1 MVVAPSSIE
10 MNVFV
15 AAVDAGG
22 FSAAARLLDLTPSAV
37 SKQISRLETRLGAR
51 LLNRSTRRISLT
63 AAGREFYDRSRAI
76 LADIDEAE
84 RAVGQASAVPQG
96 TLRVTASISFGQR
109 QIVPLIPDFTSR
121 YPGVRVEVIFSDRII
136 DIIEDGVDVAVRV
149 SAPTDSA
156 LIARQL
162 VPDRRVVCAAP
173 DYLARNG
180 VPDSPE
186 DLSRHNALIYSTVY
200 SDTWRFDG
208 PSGTRAVRVASD
220 FAANSGEAIRD
231 MALAGHGI
239 ARLATF
245 LVGPDIKAGRLVEL
259 LPDWRDPQE
268 NIIHAVFPGRRL
280 VPPAT
285 RAFVDFLVEKMTPV
299 PPWEVS

>member
-1 MVVAPSSIE
+1 MAVAPSSIE

-63 AAGREFYDRSRAI
+63 AAGREFYDRSRTI

-109 QIVPLIPDFTSR
+109 QIVPLIPDFTAR
-121 YPGVRVEVIFSDRII
+121 YPNVRVEVIFSDRMI

-149 SAPTDSA
+149 SAPSDSA

-162 VPDRRVVCAAP
+162 VPDRRVVCASP
-173 DYLARNG
+173 DYLAQRGQPNA
-180 VPDSPE
+180 PE

-208 PSGTRAVRVASD
+208 PAGSRAVRVPSS

-231 MALAGHGI
+231 MAIAGHGI

-268 NIIHAVFPGRRL
+268 NIIHAVFPSRRL